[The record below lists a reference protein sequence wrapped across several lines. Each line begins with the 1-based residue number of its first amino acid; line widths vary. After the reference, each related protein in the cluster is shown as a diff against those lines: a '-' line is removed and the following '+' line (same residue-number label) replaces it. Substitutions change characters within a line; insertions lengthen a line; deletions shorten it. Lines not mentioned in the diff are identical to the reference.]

1 MSTENTGLTIS
12 KKVPTN
18 VTKGLTV
25 AQRGVRFVGQLTP
38 VKNVVN
44 TVQKTASDYIGNII
58 VNSVKD
64 KAMEC
69 IYSIEGLSAPDVTV
83 TVREFLYRLDAKT
96 YDKYAIEPA
105 LDESAYTTVK
115 PLDPCLYVIRKKHA
129 TMIVHGRYVPNV
141 YDKSINAFRTD
152 IYIIGKKRKK
162 YKKAYDKMHDA
173 ITKRLT
179 TGDNISVHLYDGR
192 GTMDSIQHRKTIDS
206 MVISEKTKDA
216 IITKIERFLGNKD
229 AYLEHEITY
238 KLGILLYG
246 DPGTGKTSLA
256 KSIACTYDCELA
268 VINVND
274 ILQFKDYSFSNARRK
289 NDKMI
294 VVLLEDIDC
303 VLNAKDD
310 RYGSGKEYE
319 DEYDED
325 DDYGYDTHKKK
336 GKVIKGGSG
345 SERLHALLQILDGT
359 NSSNNVIYI
368 ATTNFVDRLD
378 EALTR
383 DGRFD
388 LKVEMKNFDQM
399 DAYEL
404 ASKFNFNEEETD
416 KILKNRGENNFP
428 INPAKLQNILMDEFT
443 KTLK

>member
-1 MSTENTGLTIS
+1 MSTMNQRKTNTAKGVAVM
-12 KKVPTN
+12 KK
-18 VTKGLTV
+18 
-25 AQRGVRFVGQLTP
+25 GVRFVGQLAP
-38 VKNVVN
+38 VRNVVN
-44 TVQKTASDYIGNII
+44 TVQTTASNYIGDII
-58 VNSVKD
+58 VNTVKD
-64 KAMEC
+64 KTMET

-83 TVREFLYRLDAKT
+83 AVREFLYKLDPKT

-105 LDESAYTTVK
+105 LDESTYTMVK
-115 PLDPCLYVIRKKHA
+115 PLDPCLYVVRRNRTTIV
-129 TMIVHGRYVPNV
+129 VHGRYVPNV

-152 IYIIGKKRKK
+152 IYIIGGNRKK
-162 YKKAYDKMHDA
+162 YKKVYDKMHEA

-206 MVISEKTKDA
+206 MVISENTKNA
-216 IITKIERFLGNKD
+216 IITKIERFLANKD

-310 RYGSGKEYE
+310 RYNVVEVE
-319 DEYDED
+319 DED
-325 DDYGYDTHKKK
+325 DDYGYNRESSKKVPK
-336 GKVIKGGSG
+336 KAGTG

-388 LKVEMKNFDQM
+388 LKVEMKNFDKR

-404 ASKFNFNEEETD
+404 AEKFKFNEEETD
-416 KILKNRGENNFP
+416 KILEDHGANEFP

>member
-1 MSTENTGLTIS
+1 
-12 KKVPTN
+12 
-18 VTKGLTV
+18 
-25 AQRGVRFVGQLTP
+25 
-38 VKNVVN
+38 
-44 TVQKTASDYIGNII
+44 
-58 VNSVKD
+58 
-64 KAMEC
+64 
-69 IYSIEGLSAPDVTV
+69 
-83 TVREFLYRLDAKT
+83 
-96 YDKYAIEPA
+96 
-105 LDESAYTTVK
+105 
-115 PLDPCLYVIRKKHA
+115 
-129 TMIVHGRYVPNV
+129 
-141 YDKSINAFRTD
+141 
-152 IYIIGKKRKK
+152 
-162 YKKAYDKMHDA
+162 
-173 ITKRLT
+173 
-179 TGDNISVHLYDGR
+179 
-192 GTMDSIQHRKTIDS
+192 

>member
-1 MSTENTGLTIS
+1 MSTLEKNTGLTIS
-12 KKVPTN
+12 KNLSMV
-18 VTKGLTV
+18 
-25 AQRGVRFVGQLTP
+25 QRGVRFVGNTAP
-38 VKNVVN
+38 VRTVVD
-44 TVQKTASDYIGNII
+44 TVQRTVSDYIGNII
-58 VNSVKD
+58 INSIKD
-64 KAMEC
+64 NAMEC
-69 IYSIEGLSAPDVTV
+69 IYSIEGLSSPDVTV
-83 TVREFLYRLDAKT
+83 TVREFLYKLDAKA
-96 YDKYAIEPA
+96 YDKYTIEPA
-105 LDESAYTTVK
+105 LDETAYTLVK
-115 PLDPCLYVIRKKHA
+115 PLDPCLYVIRRNRA
-129 TMIVHGRYVPNV
+129 TIVVHGRYVPNV

-152 IYIIGKKRKK
+152 VYIIGGNRKK
-162 YKKAYDKMHDA
+162 YKRAYDKMHEA
-173 ITKRLT
+173 VSKRLT
-179 TGDNISVHLYDGR
+179 TGTNISVHLYNGH
-192 GTMDSIQHRKTIDS
+192 GVMDSIQHRKTIDS
-206 MVISEKTKDA
+206 MVISERTKEK
-216 IITKIERFLGNKD
+216 IITKIERFLENKD
-229 AYLEHEITY
+229 AYLDHEITY

-274 ILQFKDYSFSNARRK
+274 ILQFKDYSFNNARRK

-303 VLNAKDD
+303 VLTAKDD
-310 RYGSGKEYE
+310 RYNDMEE
-319 DEYDED
+319 DED
-325 DDYGYDTHKKK
+325 DGYENYGESVRVPSRKKHKKA
-336 GKVIKGGSG
+336 GTG

-388 LKVEMKNFDQM
+388 LKVEMKNFDKQ
-399 DAYEL
+399 DAYAL
-404 ASKFNFNEEETD
+404 AKKFNFNEDDTD
-416 KILKNRGENNFP
+416 RMLENRGENNFP